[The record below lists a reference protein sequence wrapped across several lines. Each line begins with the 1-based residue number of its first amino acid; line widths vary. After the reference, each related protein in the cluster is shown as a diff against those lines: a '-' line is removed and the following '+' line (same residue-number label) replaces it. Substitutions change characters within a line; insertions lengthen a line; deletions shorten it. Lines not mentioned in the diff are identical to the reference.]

1 MFLQVS
7 DALSKSLFLLF
18 ENLRALCHQQFA
30 QVFEL
35 LVNVLYRVF
44 VLLAGLAD
52 LCLHLAYNL
61 VKLLNRLVS
70 LL

>member
-7 DALSKSLFLLF
+7 NSLSKILFLLF
-18 ENLRALCHQQFA
+18 ENLRALRHQQFA
-30 QVFEL
+30 QVLEL

-52 LCLHLAYNL
+52 LFLHLAYNL